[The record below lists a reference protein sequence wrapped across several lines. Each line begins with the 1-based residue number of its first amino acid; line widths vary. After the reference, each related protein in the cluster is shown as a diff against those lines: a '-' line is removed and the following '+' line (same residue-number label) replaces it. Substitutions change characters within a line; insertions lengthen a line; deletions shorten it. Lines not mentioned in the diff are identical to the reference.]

1 MTSKLWQEGTLAF
14 TSRLESNAGPAG
26 MGVGFDFHR
35 IAMMISDRIALVKPK
50 LTLKIRGF
58 RIGFI
63 GFAQLALFTILG
75 LIYIDLIYG
84 QCPI

>member
-35 IAMMISDRIALVKPK
+35 ITMMISDRVALVKPK
-50 LTLKIRGF
+50 KS
-58 RIGFI
+58 
-63 GFAQLALFTILG
+63 FTE
-75 LIYIDLIYG
+75 
-84 QCPI
+84 